1 MWYSYVM
8 YVEVIYCSM
17 LLNIVRYITILP
29 NIIEYC
35 MILVNFGG
43 YFLIVLDT
51 DLKVQISIRCFYML
65 TKVLDSWRYGWYY
78 LIILPLIN
86 ILEYSPQYNWCQYG
100 YCLHYSNNSAIS
112 SHIMMQLVLS
122 LNRWLMILL
131 RTFRYWDIHSSS
143 DQYYLKSPNIV
154 QYCSIVFKWLFQL
167 ILVIAMNIQ
176 ILPSIVRNW
185 QILTNIA

>member
-17 LLNIVRYITILP
+17 LLNIVRYITVLP

-35 MILVNFGG
+35 MILVNFDG
-43 YFLIVLDT
+43 YFLKVLDT

-65 TKVLDSWRYGWYY
+65 TKVLDLWRYGWYY

-100 YCLHYSNNSAIS
+100 YCLHYGNHSVIS
-112 SHIMMQLVLS
+112 SQIMMRLVLS

-131 RTFRYWDIHSSS
+131 GTFRYWDILSSS
-143 DQYYLKSPNIV
+143 DRYYKKSL
-154 QYCSIVFKWLFQL
+154 YF
-167 ILVIAMNIQ
+167 
-176 ILPSIVRNW
+176 
-185 QILTNIA
+185 